1 MDGRDRVEI
10 KLVPKR
16 KLSGSINGKAPKVGE
31 WKGRGE
37 ADSWGPLVSETETRS
52 QDVRQMKRERERGE
66 RLHAGFCSLVGRP
79 VATGAEENGEE
90 RTRPAVETEGVGW
103 RRPK

>member
-10 KLVPKR
+10 KLVPER

-37 ADSWGPLVSETETRS
+37 ADSWGPLVSETEARS
-52 QDVRQMKRERERGE
+52 QDVRQMKRERERE
-66 RLHAGFCSLVGRP
+66 GR
-79 VATGAEENGEE
+79 GC
-90 RTRPAVETEGVGW
+90 TRASA
-103 RRPK
+103 R